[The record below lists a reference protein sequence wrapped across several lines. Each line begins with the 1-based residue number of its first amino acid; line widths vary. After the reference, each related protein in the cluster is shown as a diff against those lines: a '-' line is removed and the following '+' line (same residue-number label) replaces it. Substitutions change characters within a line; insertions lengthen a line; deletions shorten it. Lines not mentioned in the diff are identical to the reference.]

1 MSVRLLEG
9 KQVRDQILA
18 ELRPRIAALPRPPG
32 LAVVLVGN
40 DPASEIYVRNKVKT
54 CAELG
59 IFSQNLTPP
68 ASITTAE
75 LLMLVGE
82 LNERLDIDG
91 ILVQS
96 PLPKHI
102 EEGRVLEAISPK
114 KDVDG
119 FHPINAGKLSINAKG
134 LRPCTPSG
142 VMEMLKR
149 NNIDVTGKHAV
160 VVGRS
165 DIVGKPMA
173 LMLLHANATVTICH
187 SKTRDLAAM
196 CRQADILVGAIGRPA
211 MLTSEFF
218 KPGAVLIDIGI
229 NRLDK
234 REDVVRIFR
243 GDAKKLAAFDAGSR
257 VVVGDFDPL
266 DAVEFGGAFT
276 PVPGGVGLLTIAMLM
291 SNTVT
296 AAEARQTGAV
306 PCL

>member
-1 MSVRLLEG
+1 MAKLLEG
-9 KQVRDQILA
+9 KQVRDQILT
-18 ELRPRIAALPRPPG
+18 ELRPRIAALPRAPG

-54 CAELG
+54 CRELG
-59 IFSQNLTPP
+59 IFSENITPP
-68 ASITTAE
+68 ATMTTEE
-75 LLMLVGE
+75 LLTLVRD
-82 LNERLDIDG
+82 LNQRPEIDG

-96 PLPKHI
+96 PLPKHMD
-102 EEGRVLEAISPK
+102 EGRVLEEISPV

-119 FHPINAGKLSINAKG
+119 FHPVNAGKLSINAPG

-142 VMEMLKR
+142 VMELLKR
-149 NNIDVTGKHAV
+149 NGIDVAGKHAV

-173 LMLLHANATVTICH
+173 MMLLHANATVTICH
-187 SKTRDLAAM
+187 SKTKELAAM

-211 MLTSEFF
+211 YLNRDFI

-234 REDVVRIFR
+234 REDVIRIFR
-243 GDAKKLAAFDAGSR
+243 GDEKKLAAFDSGAR
-257 VVVGDFDPL
+257 VVVGDIDPL
-266 DAVEFGGAFT
+266 DAMEVGGAFT

-291 SNTVT
+291 SNTVL
-296 AAEARQTGAV
+296 ASEARQS
-306 PCL
+306 

>member
-1 MSVRLLEG
+1 MVKLLEG

-18 ELRPRIAALPRPPG
+18 ELRPRIALLPRAPG

-54 CAELG
+54 CKELG
-59 IFSQNLTPP
+59 IFSENITPP
-68 ASITTAE
+68 ATITTEE
-75 LLMLVGE
+75 LLTLVRD
-82 LNERLDIDG
+82 LNQRPEIDG

-96 PLPKHI
+96 PLPKHMD
-102 EEGRVLEAISPK
+102 EGRVLEEISPA

-119 FHPINAGKLSINAKG
+119 FHPVNAGKLSINAPG

-142 VMEMLKR
+142 VMELLKH
-149 NNIDVTGKHAV
+149 NGIDVTGKHAV

-173 LMLLHANATVTICH
+173 MMLLHANATVTICH
-187 SKTRDLAAM
+187 SRTKELAAM

-211 MLTSEFF
+211 YLNRDFI

-229 NRLDK
+229 NRLDR
-234 REDVVRIFR
+234 REDVIRIFR
-243 GDAKKLAAFDAGSR
+243 GYEKKLAAFDSGAR
-257 VVVGDFDPL
+257 VVVGDIDPL
-266 DAVEFGGAFT
+266 DAMEVGGAFT

-291 SNTVT
+291 SNTVL
-296 AAEARQTGAV
+296 ASEARQS
-306 PCL
+306 